1 MGDLSVA
8 NQTAISSFLGTFLF
22 VFMIFVY
29 LILYFSEWWLGEN
42 GKAGEGEDVGGGGYC
57 LNKVGGK
64 MFLLSQIYSYK

>member
-1 MGDLSVA
+1 
-8 NQTAISSFLGTFLF
+8 
-22 VFMIFVY
+22 MIFVY

-42 GKAGEGEDVGGGGYC
+42 GKAGEGEDVGGGGGGSYC